1 MASLVIYKPDGPV
14 HYTNVDVEIVEQG
27 TLIFYRT
34 FKSGERKR
42 VITTLPF
49 MMMEG
54 DDDPE

>member
-14 HYTNVDVEIVEQG
+14 HYKDVDVEIVEQG
-27 TLIFYRT
+27 TLIFYRR

-49 MMMEG
+49 LMTEG
-54 DDDPE
+54 DDEMD